1 VHPFLLSASCP
12 VLHNEPTVADVQ
24 PFVPPLS
31 AEATSTG
38 VDAFTLLPRN
48 EAKFRDLLE
57 AAPDAMVIVDHDG
70 KIVYINT
77 QTEKLFGYLR
87 AELLGSSVDR
97 LVPIRQREKHPSHR
111 RAYALEPKTRQMGSA
126 LDLYASRKDGSEFP
140 VEISL
145 SALDTEEGLLVSSAI
160 RDVSQRKQAE
170 ALLTQSLHEKDLLLS
185 EVSQS
190 AEQNRLLNKLL
201 IEGGR
206 DYALYMLDAGGHVT
220 AWNVGAERITGY
232 TEAEIIGK
240 HFSIFYEAND
250 VKMGLP
256 ELELRNA
263 AEMGRREE
271 EGRRVR
277 KNGSGFWAN
286 VIIAPLRSPEGI
298 LRGFAKITRDVSE
311 RKEMDRALQITLE
324 QLQRSNGELQEFAMI
339 ASHDLQEPLRKV
351 QMFGDRLKAEF
362 GETLGS
368 AGQDYISRMQNAAS
382 RGQTLIQGLLAY
394 SRVTTKALPRVLV
407 DLGAIATE
415 VASDLEAR
423 IAQVG
428 GAVEI
433 GTLPTIEA
441 DPLQMRQLLQNLVGN
456 ALKFHR
462 PEVPPV
468 VRISATA
475 IVLQDGYAGWRIAVS
490 DNGIGFDEKYLD
502 RIFKLFQRL
511 HERGVYEGAGMGL
524 AICRKIAEG
533 HHGSITARSTP
544 GERTTILVD
553 LPTRPPKESRGS

>member
-1 VHPFLLSASCP
+1 
-12 VLHNEPTVADVQ
+12 VQ
-24 PFVPPLS
+24 PFDRPLS
-31 AEATSTG
+31 AEASTR
-38 VDAFTLLPRN
+38 VDAFALLSRS

-77 QTEKLFGYLR
+77 QTEKLFGYQR
-87 AELLGSSVDR
+87 AELIGSSVDR
-97 LVPIRQREKHPSHR
+97 LVPIGQRERHPSHR

-185 EVSQS
+185 EISQS
-190 AEQNRLLNKLL
+190 MEQNRLLNKLL
-201 IEGGR
+201 IEGGT
-206 DYALYMLDAGGHVT
+206 DYALYMLDPEGRVT
-220 AWNVGAERITGY
+220 AWNIGAERITGY
-232 TEAEIIGK
+232 AEAEIIGK
-240 HFSIFYEAND
+240 HFSVFYEAND

-263 AEMGRREE
+263 AATGRREL

-277 KNGSGFWAN
+277 KNGSAFWAS
-286 VIIAPLRSPEGI
+286 VTIAPLRSPDGT

-311 RKEMDRALQITLE
+311 RKEMDRALQTTLE

-362 GETLGS
+362 GESLGPT
-368 AGQDYISRMQNAAS
+368 GQDYISRMQNAAS

-407 DLGAIATE
+407 DLVAIARE
-415 VASDLEAR
+415 VSSDLEAR

-428 GAVEI
+428 GTVEI
-433 GTLPTIEA
+433 GDLPTIEA

-456 ALKFHR
+456 ALKFHSPQR
-462 PEVPPV
+462 PPV
-468 VRISATA
+468 VRVSATA
-475 IVLQDGYAGWRIAVS
+475 IVMQGGHEGWRIAVS

-544 GERTTILVD
+544 GERTTILVE
-553 LPTRPPKESRGS
+553 LPSRSPKESRST